1 LLLALGLGPCLP
13 FEFLLALLLLLFDEA
28 RVILLEYSGSDEKGI
43 QSLAATEYT
52 LHLDKVTPEISVILG
67 GPVLQEDEGDTL
79 HIRIRENFVLLLLQR
94 AMRLGGRLTVLIII
108 HLRVLKVVVIFAVV
122 DSQLERVAEPAIQL
136 EAGLRQGLDRVR
148 LSYLGLGHVTHV
160 LKLPL
165 TFEGGRP
172 IRVGLLYVQENRL
185 Y

>member
-1 LLLALGLGPCLP
+1 MLLALGLGPCLP

-79 HIRIRENFVLLLLQR
+79 HIGV
-94 AMRLGGRLTVLIII
+94 
-108 HLRVLKVVVIFAVV
+108 
-122 DSQLERVAEPAIQL
+122 
-136 EAGLRQGLDRVR
+136 
-148 LSYLGLGHVTHV
+148 
-160 LKLPL
+160 
-165 TFEGGRP
+165 
-172 IRVGLLYVQENRL
+172 
-185 Y
+185 